1 VELKSKKR
9 IIGNMEYIDSIYE
22 VKNISIHSED
32 RNIRYWKNANHF
44 SIELP
49 EPVKNIKALQLKDI
63 ELPILYSFS
72 KSYNNCSFDISC
84 DFPNSGSNKT
94 ITITDGNYTGEQM
107 AYELQNQLNYTFR
120 EIDSV
125 YDSNDVSIQFHVFYH
140 EVMDK
145 CIIIHPTQKFELF
158 KTNETNDYDL
168 LYYLGF
174 EYNSS
179 RDKTNGL
186 SSIEYDLSLNN
197 INNIH
202 FMYSSIKSTSPNI
215 DEHPLQYLD
224 SIINTSVDSSLNV
237 IIPHTKQRIYG
248 EKMVYIEVDGFN
260 SINEL
265 EPNKSKSFKVNSA
278 ISYVKNKYKSDII
291 THDNE
296 RIVSDNQTI
305 FKVTKER
312 IQKLTF
318 KFRFH
323 NGKLVDFQNSP
334 FSFMLS
340 FTTIRE

>member
-32 RNIRYWKNANHF
+32 RNIQYWKNASHF
-44 SIELP
+44 SIDLP

-63 ELPILYSFS
+63 EMPILYSFS

-84 DFPNSGSNKT
+84 DFQESGSIKT
-94 ITITDGNYTGEQM
+94 ITITEGNYTGEQM
-107 AYELQNQLNYTFR
+107 AFELQNQLNYIFR
-120 EIDSV
+120 GNDNV
-125 YDSNDVSIQFHVFYH
+125 YDSNDVSKQFHVFYH

-158 KTNETNDYDL
+158 KTDETNNYDL

-174 EYNSS
+174 EYSSS
-179 RDKTNGL
+179 RDKTNGI
-186 SSIEYDLSLNN
+186 SSMGYDLSLNN
-197 INNIH
+197 LDTIH
-202 FMYSSIKSTSPNI
+202 FMYSSIKSTNPNI
-215 DEHPLQYLD
+215 NEHPLQYLG
-224 SIINTSVDSSLNV
+224 STMNSLNV
-237 IIPHTKQRIYG
+237 VIPHTKQRIYG
-248 EKMVYIEVDGFN
+248 EKMIYIEVDGFN

-265 EPNKSKSFKVNSA
+265 EPNTTKSFKVNSA

-291 THDNE
+291 SHDNE
-296 RIVSDNQTI
+296 SIISDNQTI

-323 NGKLVDFQNSP
+323 NGKFVDFHNSP

>member
-1 VELKSKKR
+1 MKINNKIKILLCGQFFEHSLENSYFRAFKSLGYQVE
-9 IIGNMEYIDSIYE
+9 
-22 VKNISIHSED
+22 
-32 RNIRYWKNANHF
+32 
-44 SIELP
+44 
-49 EPVKNIKALQLKDI
+49 
-63 ELPILYSFS
+63 
-72 KSYNNCSFDISC
+72 
-84 DFPNSGSNKT
+84 
-94 ITITDGNYTGEQM
+94 
-107 AYELQNQLNYTFR
+107 
-120 EIDSV
+120 
-125 YDSNDVSIQFHVFYH
+125 
-140 EVMDK
+140 
-145 CIIIHPTQKFELF
+145 KFELF
-158 KTNETNDYDL
+158 KTDETNNYDL

-174 EYNSS
+174 DYSSS
-179 RDKTNGL
+179 RDKTNGI
-186 SSIEYDLSLNN
+186 SSMDYDLSLDNLD
-197 INNIH
+197 NIH
-202 FMYSSIKSTSPNI
+202 FMYSSIKPMNPHI
-215 DEHPLQYLD
+215 NEHPLQYLD
-224 SIINTSVDSSLNV
+224 SFMNTYVDNSLNV

-248 EKMVYIEVDGFN
+248 EKMIYIEVDGFN

-296 RIVSDNQTI
+296 NIISDNQTI

>member
-1 VELKSKKR
+1 
-9 IIGNMEYIDSIYE
+9 MEYIDSIYE
-22 VKNISIHSED
+22 IKNISVHSED
-32 RNIRYWKNANHF
+32 RNIRYWNNSNNF
-44 SIELP
+44 SIDLP
-49 EPVKNIKALQLKDI
+49 EPVKNVKALQLKDI

-72 KSYNNCSFDISC
+72 KSYDNCSFDISC
-84 DFPNSGSNKT
+84 NFHEIGSKKT
-94 ITITDGNYTGEQM
+94 ITITEGNYTGEQM
-107 AYELQNQLNYTFR
+107 AFELQNQLNYIFR
-120 EIDSV
+120 GNNSV
-125 YDSNDVSIQFHVFYH
+125 YDSNDVSNQFHVIYH

-145 CIIIHPTQKFELF
+145 CIIIHPTQRFELF
-158 KTNETNDYDL
+158 KTDETNDYDL

-174 EYNSS
+174 EYSSS
-179 RDKTNGL
+179 RDKTNGI
-186 SSIEYDLSLNN
+186 SSIDYELSLNN
-197 INNIH
+197 LDNIH
-202 FMYSSIKSTSPNI
+202 FMYSSIKPINHHI
-215 DEHPLQYLD
+215 NEHPLQYLD
-224 SIINTSVDSSLNV
+224 SEPNMSVDNSLNV

-248 EKMVYIEVDGFN
+248 EKMIYIDVDGFN

-291 THDNE
+291 SHDNE
-296 RIVSDNQTI
+296 SIISDNQTI
-305 FKVTKER
+305 FKVIKDR